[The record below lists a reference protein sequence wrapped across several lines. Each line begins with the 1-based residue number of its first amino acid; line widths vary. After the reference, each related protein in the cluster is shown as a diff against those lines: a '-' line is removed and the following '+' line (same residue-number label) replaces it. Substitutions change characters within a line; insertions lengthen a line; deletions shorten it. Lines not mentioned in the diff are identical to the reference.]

1 MLLKGDQLRQHLE
14 RGVRSLYVVYGDSP
28 LLVLEAADVLRQAA
42 KKAGFSER
50 EVLTALSGFNWQQ
63 LHEAGGS
70 LSLFGERK
78 LLDLRI
84 PNGKPGKEGSAALQ
98 AWCGQEHPDTI
109 LLITLPELDWK
120 EEKAAW
126 FTLLVERGIVVKCQE
141 PPQAELPGWIAG
153 RLRRQKQRA
162 DDDTLRFMAEKVEG
176 NLLAAHQEIQ
186 KLGLLYP
193 EGTLSLA
200 QVKAAVLNVARYS
213 IDDLREA
220 LLMADARRVLRTL
233 DGLLQEGE
241 APTLILW
248 AICEELR
255 ALAVLSMGMARGQ
268 KFDVLCKE
276 AKVWGPR
283 QALLKRALPRFSP
296 TLLQHALH
304 HAATTDA
311 LIKGARSGNIPE
323 SLTQLCLLLLPQQA
337 KKPR

>member
-1 MLLKGDQLRQHLE
+1 MLLKGDQLTQHLE
-14 RGVRSLYVVYGDSP
+14 RGLRPLYVVYGDSP
-28 LLVLEAADVLRQAA
+28 LLVLEAADLLRQAA
-42 KKAGFSER
+42 KQAGFSER
-50 EVLTALSGFNWQQ
+50 EVLTVLPGFNWMQ

-70 LSLFGERK
+70 MSLFGERK

-98 AWCGQEHPDTI
+98 TWCGQEHPDTI

-126 FTLLVERGIVVKCQE
+126 FTLLLERGIVVKCQE

-255 ALAVLSMGMARGQ
+255 ALAILAFGIARGQ
-268 KFDVLCKE
+268 KFDALCKE
-276 AKVWGPR
+276 AKLWGPR
-283 QALLKRALPRFSP
+283 QSLIKRALPRFSP
-296 TLLQHALH
+296 ESLQLALR
-304 HAATTDA
+304 HAAATDE
-311 LIKGARSGNIPE
+311 LIKGVRPGNIPE

-337 KKPR
+337 KKTR